1 MAGNCTNK
9 KDCITRLSLLVIG
22 HILLMIKCM
31 SHMEYGLHQIL
42 LAWIEMDGHSAL
54 DFLMGEYSARCVIL
68 RTFHRGTNKITMAE
82 QGVRCHNEKPVW
94 LSGQFS
100 WLPGF
105 DFLLWVGQMEFLSLR
120 HFFWTLILFSAL
132 FAIKVVI
139 VLVLSLLSGALTD
152 AIRDVLINLSN
163 WLKQQFQIQNS
174 RWIKCFWAN
183 IPYCS

>member
-1 MAGNCTNK
+1 
-9 KDCITRLSLLVIG
+9 
-22 HILLMIKCM
+22 
-31 SHMEYGLHQIL
+31 
-42 LAWIEMDGHSAL
+42 MDGHSAL

-163 WLKQQFQIQNS
+163 
-174 RWIKCFWAN
+174 
-183 IPYCS
+183 